1 MPGRKGPGVETWVH
15 ICNEIIH
22 HVLPFRARTVH
33 LLWVVTI
40 PPVVLGGSF
49 YIVFSVLV
57 PNPQGWFGV
66 AGCGA
71 GVLLVA
77 RLRTR
82 LNLLSA
88 GRAAISPSEAT
99 PSPVAGVGRPGRY
112 PSSRPEKRRRP
123 PARCRRE
130 NQRREDA
137 DDRRTG
143 RTRRAVADAE
153 REHAGQ
159 QGVPGP
165 EPARGA
171 R

>member
-1 MPGRKGPGVETWVH
+1 MPGRKRPGVETWVH

-82 LNLLSA
+82 LNLMSG
-88 GRAAISPSEAT
+88 GRGAISPSEAT
-99 PSPVAGVGRPGRY
+99 PGAGAGVTRPAGPAPAE
-112 PSSRPEKRRRP
+112 PSGEEEAPTSPLP
-123 PARCRRE
+123 P
-130 NQRREDA
+130 
-137 DDRRTG
+137 
-143 RTRRAVADAE
+143 
-153 REHAGQ
+153 
-159 QGVPGP
+159 
-165 EPARGA
+165 
-171 R
+171 

>member
-1 MPGRKGPGVETWVH
+1 MPGRKRPGVETWVH

-82 LNLLSA
+82 LNLMSG
-88 GRAAISPSEAT
+88 GRGAISPSEAT
-99 PSPVAGVGRPGRY
+99 PSAGAGVTRPAGAAPAE
-112 PSSRPEKRRRP
+112 PSGEEEAPTSPLP
-123 PARCRRE
+123 P
-130 NQRREDA
+130 
-137 DDRRTG
+137 
-143 RTRRAVADAE
+143 
-153 REHAGQ
+153 
-159 QGVPGP
+159 
-165 EPARGA
+165 
-171 R
+171 

>member
-1 MPGRKGPGVETWVH
+1 MPGRKRPGVETWVH
-15 ICNEIIH
+15 LCNEIIH

-88 GRAAISPSEAT
+88 GRAVISPSEAT
-99 PSPVAGVGRPGRY
+99 PSPVTGVGRPAGAA
-112 PSSRPEKRRRP
+112 PVEPTGEEEAPTSPLP
-123 PARCRRE
+123 P
-130 NQRREDA
+130 
-137 DDRRTG
+137 
-143 RTRRAVADAE
+143 
-153 REHAGQ
+153 
-159 QGVPGP
+159 
-165 EPARGA
+165 
-171 R
+171 